1 MANIPKKEIMRAKP
15 ADIAAVEEVFRPEFE
30 RVLLDPDFFRADT
43 FRAQCKRAY
52 ALINGGRPKR
62 DRVPLKHFAAFLR
75 VRSVSSVAAQLRST
89 DDTHVVHGRIAHLT
103 DEDVGAVVA
112 WVNASVDDPRS
123 LMTLD
128 NIVERLWAERERLVT
143 KECLRK
149 HLSDAA
155 LTKTVTA
162 FPMEVE
168 RLRVTADAMAAYF
181 DTAERI
187 VCGIPAAFVFNVDES
202 GVQEYADAR
211 GVDVVVPV
219 SFEGMTAHY
228 GTRRNAYRSTLVACI
243 SADGSALP
251 PLVVMKAKTVPER
264 IVLDGWTADK
274 VRFATSATGF
284 VTQRIFDDWFES
296 VFVAAVERRRVLH
309 GAPAQRAVLLLDGF
323 SGHKS
328 ERFTQ
333 LCAAHRIDPVYFTPH
348 ASHLLQ
354 PLDLCLFGAMKS
366 RLQKP
371 VPVDDRPQVEHL
383 YKLLGAVN
391 TTCTVSNVVG
401 SFRRAGFRNTVV
413 VDGKPMVTFH
423 RGWVRTIQWSE
434 EDQRRLRREPE
445 ASVRKIWI

>member
-1 MANIPKKEIMRAKP
+1 M
-15 ADIAAVEEVFRPEFE
+15 
-30 RVLLDPDFFRADT
+30 
-43 FRAQCKRAY
+43 
-52 ALINGGRPKR
+52 
-62 DRVPLKHFAAFLR
+62 
-75 VRSVSSVAAQLRST
+75 AAQLRST

-228 GTRRNAYRSTLVACI
+228 VTRRNAYRSTLVACI

-264 IVLDGWTADK
+264 IVLVGWTAE
-274 VRFATSATGF
+274 RSAL
-284 VTQRIFDDWFES
+284 
-296 VFVAAVERRRVLH
+296 RRRRRALSHSGSSTTGSSLSSSRPSSGGVSCTAH
-309 GAPAQRAVLLLDGF
+309 RRRGRFFFWTGSPGTSRSASPSCAPPTASTPSTSRHTPLTFCSPSTIGFNFSFFDGF
-323 SGHKS
+323 
-328 ERFTQ
+328 
-333 LCAAHRIDPVYFTPH
+333 
-348 ASHLLQ
+348 
-354 PLDLCLFGAMKS
+354 
-366 RLQKP
+366 
-371 VPVDDRPQVEHL
+371 
-383 YKLLGAVN
+383 
-391 TTCTVSNVVG
+391 
-401 SFRRAGFRNTVV
+401 
-413 VDGKPMVTFH
+413 
-423 RGWVRTIQWSE
+423 
-434 EDQRRLRREPE
+434 
-445 ASVRKIWI
+445 